1 MTGLEKL
8 QEIGAQRIFEQTHI
22 AKRFVEDIL
31 RQNFSSMNKIQFT
44 GFISI
49 LEREYNVDL
58 HELRDAYTQEY
69 NAKNNSGSEPFVIS
83 EQEEETSKIKGSYL
97 IAGGILAGIIAIIFL
112 VNSDSSSEQPQ
123 KIKKHEEV
131 KSIKV
136 IPVEH
141 ELNNSIIEEAKAH
154 LNRPESE
161 VLAEADVKQEVR
173 VEPIHTSKF
182 EVIPRSKLWIGIV
195 DLETYQRSQKLTSD
209 PFELDADKE
218 WLLVMGH
225 GYVDFSVN
233 DEQKHFKD
241 EQKVWFAYENGTL
254 SKITRA
260 EFKEKNRGKAW

>member
-49 LEREYNVDL
+49 LEREYSVDL
-58 HELRDAYTQEY
+58 HELSEAFAVEQQGQ
-69 NAKNNSGSEPFVIS
+69 SGASAEPFVVS
-83 EQEEETSKIKGSYL
+83 EQSHESSKPKGAYL
-97 IAGGILAGIIAIIFL
+97 IAGGIVLGIITIVLL
-112 VNSDSSSEQPQ
+112 VNSGSD
-123 KIKKHEEV
+123 KKEKVEVVKEES
-131 KSIKV
+131 KSVKV

-141 ELNNSIIEEAKAH
+141 ELNNSIIEQAKTH
-154 LNRPESE
+154 LNRPE
-161 VLAEADVKQEVR
+161 VALNDQEPSKETLR
-173 VEPIHTSKF
+173 VEPVHTSKF
-182 EVIPRSKLWIGIV
+182 EIIPRSKLWIGIV
-195 DLETYQRSQKLTSD
+195 DLESFKRTQKLTAD

-233 DEQKHFKD
+233 DEPKSFK
-241 EQKVWFAYENGTL
+241 EERKVWFAYENGKL
-254 SKITRA
+254 SQITRA